1 MLTPR
6 SKGHDYHHGDLRASA
21 IAAGREMIKKGG
33 INALGLRK
41 IAERLQVSPAALYR
55 HFEDVEAL
63 QAEICAEVRQELGE
77 YMLAERNQA
86 PRSRSKSLNAR
97 LRFRVL
103 GHAYMDFANINKK
116 LFESAFLFRL
126 HGQDQQEDGL
136 AWDLLNESLDELRSV
151 GELLVKTDEEAC
163 MLAWSAVHGL
173 ATLVAQDAIPPERY
187 EQSKLQIMNG
197 VERALT
203 GKVSKTSSI

>member
-41 IAERLQVSPAALYR
+41 VAERLQVSPASLYR
-55 HFEDVEAL
+55 HFEDVETL
-63 QAEICAEVRQELGE
+63 QAEICSEVRQELGE
-77 YMLAERNQA
+77 YMLVAREKV
-86 PRSRSKSLNAR
+86 PKSRSKSLNAK
-97 LRFRVL
+97 LRFRAL
-103 GHAYMDFANINKK
+103 GHAYMDFANKNKK
-116 LFESAFLFRL
+116 LFESAFLFRM
-126 HGQDQQEDGL
+126 HNQNQDAEGL
-136 AWDLLNESLDELRSV
+136 AWNLLTESLDELRST
-151 GELLVKTDEEAC
+151 GELLSKTDEEAC

-173 ATLVAQDAIPPERY
+173 ATLVAQDAIEPERY
-187 EQSKLQIMNG
+187 EQSKIQIMNG

-203 GKVSKTSSI
+203 GKVSRSAI

>member
-21 IAAGREMIKKGG
+21 IAVGREMIKRGG

-41 IAERLQVSPAALYR
+41 VAERLQVSPAAIYR
-55 HFEDVEAL
+55 HFEDVDAL
-63 QAEICAEVRQELGE
+63 QAEICAVVRQELGE
-77 YMLAERNQA
+77 YMLSERDKS
-86 PRSRSKSLNAR
+86 PKSRSKGLNAR
-97 LRFRVL
+97 IRFRSL
-103 GHAYMDFANINKK
+103 GNSYLDFAKKNKK

-126 HGQDQQEDGL
+126 HGKNQEAESL
-136 AWDLLNESLDELRSV
+136 AWNLLTESLDELRSA
-151 GELLVKTDEEAC
+151 GELLAKTDEEAC

-187 EQSKLQIMNG
+187 ELSKLQIMNG

-203 GKVSKTSSI
+203 GKVSK

>member
-21 IAAGREMIKKGG
+21 IAVGREMIKKGG

-41 IAERLQVSPAALYR
+41 VAERLHVSPAALYR
-55 HFEDVEAL
+55 HFEDVDAL

-77 YMLAERNQA
+77 FMLAERDKA
-86 PRSRSKSLNAR
+86 RKSSSKALNAR
-97 LRFRVL
+97 VRFRSL
-103 GHAYMDFANINKK
+103 GNSYMDFANKNKK

-126 HGQDQQEDGL
+126 HGKGEEAEGL
-136 AWDLLNESLDELRSV
+136 AWDLLNESLEELRNA
-151 GELLVKTDEEAC
+151 GALLAKTDEEAC

-203 GKVSKTSSI
+203 GKITRS

>member
-6 SKGHDYHHGDLRASA
+6 SKGHDYHHGDLRAAA

-33 INALGLRK
+33 VNALGLRK
-41 IAERLQVSPAALYR
+41 VAERIQVSPAALYR

-63 QAEICAEVRQELGE
+63 QAEICAVVRQELGE
-77 YMLAERNQA
+77 YMLAERNQV
-86 PRSRSKSLNAR
+86 PKSRSKSLNAR
-97 LRFRVL
+97 QRFRAL
-103 GHAYMDFANINKK
+103 GHAYMDFANSNKK

-126 HGQDQQEDGL
+126 HNQNQEEDGL
-136 AWDLLNESLDELRSV
+136 AWDLLNESLDELRSA
-151 GELLVKTDEEAC
+151 GELLAKTDEEAC

-173 ATLVAQDAIPPERY
+173 ATLVAQDAIPHNRY
-187 EQSKLQIMNG
+187 KLSKIQIMNG

-203 GKVSKTSSI
+203 GKITRT

>member
-41 IAERLQVSPAALYR
+41 VAERLQVSPAALYR
-55 HFEDVEAL
+55 YFEDVEAL

-77 YMLAERNQA
+77 YMLVERDK
-86 PRSRSKSLNAR
+86 SRKSASKSLNAR
-97 LRFRVL
+97 LRFRSL
-103 GHAYMDFANINKK
+103 GNSYMDFANKNKK

-126 HGQDQQEDGL
+126 HTQNQNEEDL
-136 AWDLLNESLDELRSV
+136 AWGLLNESLDELRNT
-151 GELLVKTDEEAC
+151 GELLAKTDEEAC

-203 GKVSKTSSI
+203 GKVSKSLR

>member
-41 IAERLQVSPAALYR
+41 VAERLQVSPAALYR
-55 HFEDVEAL
+55 HFEDVESL
-63 QAEICAEVRQELGE
+63 QAEICAQVRQELGE
-77 YMLAERNQA
+77 YMLAEREKA
-86 PRSRSKSLNAR
+86 RKSTSKAINAR
-97 LRFRVL
+97 IRIRSL
-103 GHAYMDFANINKK
+103 GNSYMDFANNNKK
-116 LFESAFLFRL
+116 LFESAFLFRH
-126 HGQDQQEDGL
+126 HGKGEEPDGL
-136 AWDLLNESLDELRSV
+136 AWNLLNESLDELRSV
-151 GELLVKTDEEAC
+151 GALLAKTDEEAC

-173 ATLVAQDAIPPERY
+173 ATLVAQDAIPPEQYAR
-187 EQSKLQIMNG
+187 SKLQIMNG

-203 GKVSKTSSI
+203 GEVSKTPS

>member
-6 SKGHDYHHGDLRASA
+6 SKGRDYHHGDLRSSA

-41 IAERLQVSPAALYR
+41 VAERLQVSPAALYR
-55 HFEDVEAL
+55 HFEDAEAL

-77 YMLAERNQA
+77 CMQSARDLI
-86 PRSRSKSLNAR
+86 PKSRSESLNAR
-97 LRFRVL
+97 LRFRAL
-103 GHAYMDFANINKK
+103 GHAYLDFANRKKK

-126 HGQDQQEDGL
+126 HNQNHEMDGL
-136 AWDLLNESLDELRSV
+136 AWNLLNESLDELRSA
-151 GELLVKTDEEAC
+151 GELVAKTDEEAC

-173 ATLVAQDAIPPERY
+173 ATLVAQDAIRTDQY

-203 GKVSKTSSI
+203 GKVTKPPTL

>member
-6 SKGHDYHHGDLRASA
+6 SKGHDYHHGDLRVSA

-41 IAERLQVSPAALYR
+41 VAERLQVSPAALYR

-86 PRSRSKSLNAR
+86 LKSRSKSLNAR
-97 LRFRVL
+97 LRFRAL
-103 GHAYMDFANINKK
+103 GHAYMDFANKNKK
-116 LFESAFLFRL
+116 LFESAFLFRH
-126 HGQDQQEDGL
+126 HGKGEEPDGL
-136 AWDLLNESLDELRSV
+136 AWNLLNESLDELRSV
-151 GELLVKTDEEAC
+151 GALLAKTDEEAC

-173 ATLVAQDAIPPERY
+173 ATLVAQDAIPPEQYAR
-187 EQSKLQIMNG
+187 SKLQIMNG

-203 GKVSKTSSI
+203 GEVSKTPS

>member
-21 IAAGREMIKKGG
+21 IAAGRAMIKQGG

-41 IAERLQVSPAALYR
+41 VAERLKVSPAALYR

-77 YMLAERNQA
+77 YMLTQRNGV
-86 PRSRSKSLNAR
+86 PKSSSKNLDAR
-97 LRFRVL
+97 RRFRAL
-103 GHAYMDFANINKK
+103 GDAYMDFAHRNKK
-116 LFESAFLFRL
+116 LFESAFLFRM
-126 HGQDQQEDGL
+126 HNQNQEESGL
-136 AWDLLNESLDELRSV
+136 AWDLLNQSLDELRNTR
-151 GELLVKTDEEAC
+151 ELLAKTDEEAC
-163 MLAWSAVHGL
+163 TLAWSAVHGL
-173 ATLVAQDAIPPERY
+173 ATLVAQDAIPSNRY
-187 EQSKLQIMNG
+187 EQSKIQIMNG

-203 GKVSKTSSI
+203 GKVTRS

>member
-21 IAAGREMIKKGG
+21 IAAGRESIKKGG

-41 IAERLQVSPAALYR
+41 VAERLQVSPAALYR

-77 YMLAERNQA
+77 YMLAERDKA
-86 PRSRSKSLNAR
+86 RKSTSKALNAR
-97 LRFRVL
+97 IRFRSL
-103 GHAYMDFANINKK
+103 GNSYMDFANNNKK

-126 HGQDQQEDGL
+126 HGNSEEAEGL

-151 GELLVKTDEEAC
+151 GALLAKTDEEAC

-173 ATLVAQDAIPPERY
+173 ATLVAQDAIPPEQY
-187 EQSKLQIMNG
+187 ELSKTQIMNG

-203 GKVSKTSSI
+203 GKVSK

>member
-1 MLTPR
+1 
-6 SKGHDYHHGDLRASA
+6 
-21 IAAGREMIKKGG
+21 
-33 INALGLRK
+33 
-41 IAERLQVSPAALYR
+41 
-55 HFEDVEAL
+55 
-63 QAEICAEVRQELGE
+63 
-77 YMLAERNQA
+77 
-86 PRSRSKSLNAR
+86 
-97 LRFRVL
+97 
-103 GHAYMDFANINKK
+103 MDFANKNKK

-126 HGQDQQEDGL
+126 HGQDQKEDGL

-151 GELLVKTDEEAC
+151 GELLAKTDEEAC

-203 GKVSKTSSI
+203 GKVSKTPTL

>member
-21 IAAGREMIKKGG
+21 ISAGKEMIKKGG

-41 IAERLQVSPAALYR
+41 VAERLHVSPAALYR

-63 QAEICAEVRQELGE
+63 QAEICAEARQELGE
-77 YMLAERNQA
+77 YMLAARDQVA
-86 PRSRSKSLNAR
+86 KTRSKNLNAR
-97 LRFRVL
+97 LRFRAL
-103 GHAYMDFANINKK
+103 GLAYMDFANKYKK
-116 LFESAFLFRL
+116 LFESAFLFRI
-126 HGQDQQEDGL
+126 HDQNIEGDGL

-151 GELLVKTDEEAC
+151 GELVEKTDEEAC

-173 ATLVAQDAIPPERY
+173 ATLVAQNAIPPERF
-187 EQSKLQIMNG
+187 EQSKNQIIVG

-203 GKVSKTSSI
+203 GKITR

>member
-6 SKGHDYHHGDLRASA
+6 SKGNDYHHGDLRASA

-41 IAERLQVSPAALYR
+41 VAERLQVSPAALYR
-55 HFEDVEAL
+55 HFEDVESL

-77 YMLAERNQA
+77 FMLAERDKA
-86 PRSRSKSLNAR
+86 RKSTSKALNAR
-97 LRFRVL
+97 IRFRSL
-103 GHAYMDFANINKK
+103 GNSYMDFANKNKK

-126 HGQDQQEDGL
+126 HTQNQNEGDL
-136 AWDLLNESLDELRSV
+136 AWGLLNESLDELRKT
-151 GELLVKTDEEAC
+151 GELLAKTDEEAC

-173 ATLVAQDAIPPERY
+173 ATLVAQDAIPPEQY
-187 EQSKLQIMNG
+187 ERSKIQIMNG

-203 GKVSKTSSI
+203 GKVSK

>member
-41 IAERLQVSPAALYR
+41 VAERLQVSPAALYR

-77 YMLAERNQA
+77 YMLAEREKA
-86 PRSRSKSLNAR
+86 RKSASKSLNAR
-97 LRFRVL
+97 IRFRSL
-103 GHAYMDFANINKK
+103 GNSYMDFANKNKK

-126 HGQDQQEDGL
+126 HGDSEEAEGL

-151 GELLVKTDEEAC
+151 GALLAKTDEEAC

-173 ATLVAQDAIPPERY
+173 ATLVAQGAIPPEQY
-187 EQSKLQIMNG
+187 ELSKTQIMNG

-203 GKVSKTSSI
+203 GKVSKNPNL

>member
-21 IAAGREMIKKGG
+21 IAVGREMIKKGG

-41 IAERLQVSPAALYR
+41 VAERLQVSPAALYR

-77 YMLAERNQA
+77 YMLAERDKA
-86 PRSRSKSLNAR
+86 RKSTRKALNAR
-97 LRFRVL
+97 LRFRSL
-103 GHAYMDFANINKK
+103 GNSYMNFANKNKK

-126 HGQDQQEDGL
+126 HTQNQNEDDL
-136 AWDLLNESLDELRSV
+136 AWGLLNESLDELRDT
-151 GELLVKTDEEAC
+151 GELLAKTDEEAC

-173 ATLVAQDAIPPERY
+173 ATLVAQDAIQPEHY
-187 EQSKLQIMNG
+187 ERSKIQIMNG

-203 GKVSKTSSI
+203 GKVSK

>member
-41 IAERLQVSPAALYR
+41 VAERLQVSPAALYR
-55 HFEDVEAL
+55 HFEDVETL

-77 YMLAERNQA
+77 FMLAVRDQV
-86 PRSRSKSLNAR
+86 PISRSKSQNAK
-97 LRFRVL
+97 LRFRAL
-103 GHAYMDFANINKK
+103 GHAYMDFANKNKK

-126 HGQDQQEDGL
+126 HSQNQDMDGL
-136 AWDLLNESLDELRSV
+136 AWNLLNESLDELRGA
-151 GELLVKTDEEAC
+151 GELLGKTDEEAC

-173 ATLVAQDAIPPERY
+173 ATLVAQDAIPPEQY
-187 EQSKLQIMNG
+187 ELSKLQIMNG

-203 GKVSKTSSI
+203 GKVSKNSNF

>member
-41 IAERLQVSPAALYR
+41 VAERLQVSPAALYR
-55 HFEDVEAL
+55 HFEDVESL
-63 QAEICAEVRQELGE
+63 QAEICAQVRQELGE

-86 PRSRSKSLNAR
+86 LKSRSKSLNAR
-97 LRFRVL
+97 LRFRAL
-103 GHAYMDFANINKK
+103 GHAYMDFANKNKK
-116 LFESAFLFRL
+116 LFESAFLFRH
-126 HGQDQQEDGL
+126 HGKGEEPDGL
-136 AWDLLNESLDELRSV
+136 AWNLLNESLDELRSV
-151 GELLVKTDEEAC
+151 GALLAKTDEEAC

-173 ATLVAQDAIPPERY
+173 ATLVAQDAIPPEQYAR
-187 EQSKLQIMNG
+187 SKLQIMNG

-203 GKVSKTSSI
+203 GEVSKTPS

>member
-41 IAERLQVSPAALYR
+41 VAERLQVSPAALYR

-77 YMLAERNQA
+77 YMLAERNQVL
-86 PRSRSKSLNAR
+86 KSLVR
-97 LRFRVL
+97 
-103 GHAYMDFANINKK
+103 
-116 LFESAFLFRL
+116 
-126 HGQDQQEDGL
+126 
-136 AWDLLNESLDELRSV
+136 
-151 GELLVKTDEEAC
+151 T
-163 MLAWSAVHGL
+163 
-173 ATLVAQDAIPPERY
+173 
-187 EQSKLQIMNG
+187 
-197 VERALT
+197 
-203 GKVSKTSSI
+203 